1 MFKNRKY
8 EKKTEKDKDN
18 KKNNIGQGKETKNKL
33 LNIFT
38 WNTNNLTEV
47 KYQDVVKILED
58 REAIVCL
65 QETHHTGKILNLND
79 GIEGL
84 CRTRGG
90 KGKKGG
96 EYKYYLINQKI
107 YI

>member
-1 MFKNRKY
+1 M
-8 EKKTEKDKDN
+8 
-18 KKNNIGQGKETKNKL
+18 
-33 LNIFT
+33 
-38 WNTNNLTEV
+38 
-47 KYQDVVKILED
+47 KILED

-65 QETHHTGKILNLND
+65 QETHHIGKTLNLND

-96 EYKYYLINQKI
+96 GEYKCCIIRQKI
-107 YI
+107 YF